1 MTATN
6 AFGQITATSDPDGPV
21 LPAAP
26 VVSTQPVITGIAQ
39 QGVTLSVSNGVW
51 SADPNSNDPN
61 GYTYAWE
68 DCDSSGTACSSIS
81 GATSSSYTLQASDV
95 GSTIVAVVT
104 ASNLGGASP
113 ATSDLVG
120 PVLPA
125 APVVSTPP
133 VISGAAQQGDDV
145 EREHRRCGAPIRQQ
159 RSEQLHVAWQDC
171 DSTGTVCS
179 SIGGATSSSY
189 TVQAS
194 DVGSTIVAVVTATNL
209 GGASPATSDL
219 DGPVLPAA
227 PVVSTQPVI
236 TGIAQQGVTLSVSNG
251 VWSADPNSND
261 PNGYTYAWEDCDST
275 GSSCTTIAGATSSTY
290 KVTAADI
297 GSYVSVIVTAS
308 NSGGHDSG
316 YDQRGR
322 ACGARGSGGVHAAGD
337 QRGGAAGDHAD
348 REHRSLEQQSDRV
361 QLRLAGLQ

>member
-1 MTATN
+1 MERHSWRCKRSSVRARRLISVVALSTAVAWSWAAGAAYADTPPSNSTPPTITGVAQAGDQLTADPGTWAGDSPISLSYQWSDGQTGPTDTLSSADVGQSVSVTVTATN

-68 DCDSSGTACSSIS
+68 DCDS
-81 GATSSSYTLQASDV
+81 
-95 GSTIVAVVT
+95 
-104 ASNLGGASP
+104 
-113 ATSDLVG
+113 
-120 PVLPA
+120 
-125 APVVSTPP
+125 
-133 VISGAAQQGDDV
+133 
-145 EREHRRCGAPIRQQ
+145 
-159 RSEQLHVAWQDC
+159 
-171 DSTGTVCS
+171 TGTVCS

-194 DVGSTIVAVVTATNL
+194 DIGSTIVAVVTATNL
-209 GGASPATSDL
+209 GGSSPATSDL

-261 PNGYTYAWEDCDST
+261 PNSYTYAWEDCDST
-275 GSSCTTIAGATSSTY
+275 GTVCSSISGATSSSYTLQASD
-290 KVTAADI
+290 V
-297 GSYVSVIVTAS
+297 GRYVS
-308 NSGGHDSG
+308 
-316 YDQRGR
+316 R
-322 ACGARGSGGVHAAGD
+322 
-337 QRGGAAGDHAD
+337 D
-348 REHRSLEQQSDRV
+348 RDRV
-361 QLRLAGLQ
+361 